1 MNRKKNDRLKKPIK
15 VLASFAILTPML
27 LAPIMTNHLSV
38 YAEKASVQ
46 IATQLEQRE
55 FDLPGTGSFSDEA
68 KREKRGEQK
77 NYMPT
82 GIYVKPNEQVTI
94 IVSGTQKI
102 RAIIGTHQYDKE
114 WGKEIDL
121 SPGSNTISS
130 PNGGVLGLDNF
141 QNTGTVKVQVT
152 QGGSPI
158 PFFVLGK
165 HTKEDWIAMMNNY
178 PNAHAVQLKSERAV
192 LTVTRD
198 SANKYIVNQDP
209 VPLLN
214 KYDEMIRA
222 QDKISGLS
230 EIEPNPL
237 HRSTRRIWN
246 FVENPNAQSWGMY
259 ASWDGAVFT
268 TAGEA
273 IKSTLNVNEFG
284 WGQMHEAGHARQQYP
299 WTWNDLRGMGEVTV
313 NLYSLA
319 AFKKIYPNKPTRLDT
334 EGDYNRAFA
343 YLKQTN
349 KEYKNIDDLFVKLV
363 MLWQLHLAYGDD
375 FYPNLHKLY
384 REIPEDQL
392 PKTDE
397 DKIQAFIY
405 NTSKVAKQNVLPF
418 FDQWGLKATQETRQK
433 VEALNNPTLIAPI
446 WEATDAKPVK
456 PLAVLSKKIM
466 KASANSE
473 ESTGSASKAIDGKTD
488 TIWHSSWTPNQY
500 PYNFTLELGDTR
512 TISQLAYLPR
522 QDGSE
527 NGRILGYNIYTSV
540 DGVKYDKIS
549 TGTWENNS
557 DKKNATFDPVT
568 AKYVKVEVTN
578 GQNGFASAAEV
589 DILTDSPSV
598 KPFIL
603 PKNTMKASANSEE
616 SSGSASKAIDGK
628 TDTIWHSSWTPNQYP
643 YNLTLEL
650 DKNQTISKV
659 DYLPRQ
665 DGSENGRILGY
676 NIYTSVDGVKYDKVS
691 SGTWGNNSDKKT
703 ATFTPVTA
711 KYVKIEVTN
720 GQNGFASA
728 AEVDIWGY

>member
-1 MNRKKNDRLKKPIK
+1 MNRKKNCRLQKTIK
-15 VLASFAILTPML
+15 VFATSAILATTL
-27 LAPIMTNHLSV
+27 FAPIMSNNLDVH
-38 YAEKASVQ
+38 AETAQ
-46 IATQLEQRE
+46 TATQFEQRE
-55 FDLPGTGSFSDEA
+55 FGLPGTGSFWDEA
-68 KREKRGEQK
+68 KREKRSEQK

-82 GIYVKPNEQVTI
+82 GIYVNPNEQVTI
-94 IVSGTQKI
+94 TVSGTQKI

-141 QNTGTVKVQVT
+141 QSTGTVKVQVT

-165 HTKEDWIAMMNNY
+165 HTKADWIAMMNNY

-222 QDKISGLS
+222 QDKLAGLS
-230 EIEPNPL
+230 ETDPNPL
-237 HRSTRRIWN
+237 HRSTRRIWA

-299 WTWNDLRGMGEVTV
+299 WTWNDLRGMGEVTN

-319 AFKKIYPNKPTRLDT
+319 AFKKIYPNIPTRLDT

-405 NTSKVAKQNVLPF
+405 NTSKIAKQNVLPF
-418 FDQWGLKATQETRQK
+418 FDKWGLKATQETRQK

-488 TIWHSSWTPNQY
+488 TFWHSTWTPNQY
-500 PYNFTLELGDTR
+500 PYNLTLELGDTR

-522 QDGSE
+522 QDWSE
-527 NGRILGYNIYTSV
+527 NGRILTYNIYTSV
-540 DGVKYDKIS
+540 DGITYDKIS
-549 TGTWENNS
+549 SGTWE
-557 DKKNATFDPVT
+557 
-568 AKYVKVEVTN
+568 
-578 GQNGFASAAEV
+578 
-589 DILTDSPSV
+589 
-598 KPFIL
+598 
-603 PKNTMKASANSEE
+603 
-616 SSGSASKAIDGK
+616 
-628 TDTIWHSSWTPNQYP
+628 
-643 YNLTLEL
+643 
-650 DKNQTISKV
+650 
-659 DYLPRQ
+659 
-665 DGSENGRILGY
+665 
-676 NIYTSVDGVKYDKVS
+676 
-691 SGTWGNNSDKKT
+691 NNSDKKT

-711 KYVKIEVTN
+711 KYVKVEVTK

-728 AEVDIWGY
+728 AEVDILGY

>member
-1 MNRKKNDRLKKPIK
+1 MNSRKNCRLQKTIK
-15 VLASFAILTPML
+15 VFATSAILATTL
-27 LAPIMTNHLSV
+27 FTPIMSNNLDVH
-38 YAEKASVQ
+38 AETAQ
-46 IATQLEQRE
+46 TATQFEQRE
-55 FDLPGTGSFSDEA
+55 FDLPGTGSFWDEA

-94 IVSGTQKI
+94 TVSGTQKI

-141 QNTGTVKVQVT
+141 QSTGTVKVQVT

-165 HTKEDWIAMMNNY
+165 HTKADWIAMMNNY

-214 KYDEMIRA
+214 KYDDMIRA
-222 QDKISGLS
+222 QDKLAGLS
-230 EIEPNPL
+230 ETDPNPL
-237 HRSTRRIWN
+237 HRSTRRIWA

-299 WTWNDLRGMGEVTV
+299 WTWNDLRGMGEVTN
-313 NLYSLA
+313 NLYSLV
-319 AFKKIYPNKPTRLDT
+319 AFKKIYPNIPTRLDT

-405 NTSKVAKQNVLPF
+405 NTSKIAKQNVLPF
-418 FDQWGLKATQETRQK
+418 FDKWGLKATQETRQK
-433 VEALNNPTLIAPI
+433 VEALNTPTLIAPI

-488 TIWHSSWTPNQY
+488 TFWHST
-500 PYNFTLELGDTR
+500 
-512 TISQLAYLPR
+512 
-522 QDGSE
+522 
-527 NGRILGYNIYTSV
+527 
-540 DGVKYDKIS
+540 
-549 TGTWENNS
+549 
-557 DKKNATFDPVT
+557 
-568 AKYVKVEVTN
+568 
-578 GQNGFASAAEV
+578 
-589 DILTDSPSV
+589 
-598 KPFIL
+598 
-603 PKNTMKASANSEE
+603 
-616 SSGSASKAIDGK
+616 
-628 TDTIWHSSWTPNQYP
+628 WTPNQYP

-650 DKNQTISKV
+650 GDTRTISQLS
-659 DYLPRQ
+659 YLPRQ
-665 DGSENGRILGY
+665 DWSENGRILTY
-676 NIYTSVDGVKYDKVS
+676 NIYTSVDGITYDKIS
-691 SGTWGNNSDKKT
+691 SGTWENNSDKKT

-711 KYVKIEVTN
+711 KYVKVEVTK
-720 GQNGFASA
+720 GQNGFTSA
-728 AEVDIWGY
+728 AEVDILGY